1 MKKALIIFARYPEL
15 GKVKTRLAKTIGNEN
30 ALSVYKELLLYTH
43 IITKNIAADKFVF
56 LSEQVS
62 EDHFLLWNYP
72 INRFIIKIQEGNTMG
87 ERMFHAFRDL
97 FASGYEQVCIIGSD
111 CITLTQQNITD
122 AFNHLEQYD
131 AVIGPSADGGYYL
144 LGMKKPHTFLF
155 ENKEWSSDRV
165 LYSTIEDFR
174 LMQLSFYLLPVLSDI
189 DTEEDW
195 LTYQKNA
202 TSK

>member
-15 GKVKTRLAKTIGNEN
+15 GKVKTRLAKTIGNET

-43 IITKNIAADKFVF
+43 RITKNIAADKFVF

-62 EDHFLLWNYP
+62 EDHFPLWNYP

>member
-15 GKVKTRLAKTIGNEN
+15 GKVKTRLAKTIGNET

-43 IITKNIAADKFVF
+43 RITKNIAADKYVF

-62 EDHFLLWNYP
+62 EDHFPLWNYP